1 MTAFSPEHEGIT
13 CRLNLNGSGTVSIRD
28 SFNVSGVTDNGTGDY
43 TTDFSTSMSDANYMA
58 QCNAGVRNVISAETR
73 LYSISTTNVRFEMN
87 ESGGAMTDS
96 TFVMIVCAGDT

>member
-13 CRLNLNGSGTVSIRD
+13 CRLNLNGTGTISVRS

-43 TTDFSTSMSDANYMA
+43 TTDFSTSMSDANFMA

-96 TFVMIVCAGDT
+96 TYVMIVCAGNT